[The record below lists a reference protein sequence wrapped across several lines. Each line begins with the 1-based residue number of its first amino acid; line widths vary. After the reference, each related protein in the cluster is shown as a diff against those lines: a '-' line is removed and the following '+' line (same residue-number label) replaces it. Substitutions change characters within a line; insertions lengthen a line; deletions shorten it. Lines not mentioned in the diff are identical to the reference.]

1 MLLDADEP
9 MIVLRGLSRA
19 DCFRFGFWAT
29 IGSVAASVVIVL
41 VSLAV
46 IAFTGYQFLLR
57 GPHF

>member
-29 IGSVAASVVIVL
+29 IGSVAASAVMIL
-41 VSLAV
+41 ISLAV
-46 IAFTGYQFLLR
+46 MALLGYQFLR

>member
-29 IGSVAASVVIVL
+29 VGSVAASVVMIL
-41 VSLAV
+41 ISLAI
-46 IAFTGYQFLLR
+46 IALTGYQLLR
-57 GPHF
+57 GLHF